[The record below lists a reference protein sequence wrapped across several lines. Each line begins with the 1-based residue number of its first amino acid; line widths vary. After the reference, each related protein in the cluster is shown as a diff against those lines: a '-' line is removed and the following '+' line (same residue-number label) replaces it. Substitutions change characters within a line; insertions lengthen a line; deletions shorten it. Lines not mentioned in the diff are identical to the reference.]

1 MVSKFLKTT
10 LLVILMSLGVV
21 AQAAPKDTGLYLS
34 FEQRL
39 AVTYAL
45 MASGESLEQQEKILD
60 RGIKYFQAVSQ
71 KPVQDVE
78 VKSFNEF
85 LAAFRGQWPDTQSV
99 NLDLDLIEKDG
110 PRPMQIFKATS
121 YRVQRQI
128 DDYIDWQ
135 SEQLKA
141 MAEKTAGGKEAL
153 VSPLI
158 MTRALELLNKSG
170 EGHKAL
176 KYMFLQNS
184 DKLFQGHLKEF
195 DRIGEKIATSGLAAT
210 QDPSVKIVMQTML
223 SEYFARLS
231 LNSKKLIVSSF
242 LGGDIRADDMHK
254 FEVMV
259 QNAGPQ
265 LQKLLQ
271 IVARQGDLSPE
282 MTIVFKRLE
291 DAVRPVPY
299 RQVEELLKA
308 ERQNYEF
315 IYFEQKALGVGTMA
329 QVHRAKILLNG
340 HRQDVVVRFI
350 KPGIEHRV
358 QEDSRIL
365 KEVAEILDVN
375 PALMKSGMP
384 KISPL
389 VSDVTATVTAEL
401 SQEDTVSRQKFAA
414 TRYNQEVFMDTPGH
428 KNVIE
433 FHVPE
438 IYPPRG
444 SKTKL
449 MVQEM
454 VLGQKLDKEAKQ
466 WSDVVPQLKQGV
478 VEALVRLWGTETLF
492 GEGFYHSDLHQGNF
506 LVQFGDEKIRVN
518 LLDFGMGGKIT
529 RELQD
534 NILLLQTA
542 LTLQDA
548 KLIGQS
554 LWDISNK
561 SANSVTEA
569 KFKSLVTAKV
579 KLGFKTKE
587 DASAD
592 EWTKWAL
599 NHGLR
604 LPYDFININRG
615 LTILKKLL
623 EDSGSKKDLT
633 QIMSKVAILRPRQV
647 IGTLVG
653 KDRLSTLEL
662 VESGRRA
669 FLSKPLP
676 PAPKPAAAISCS
688 RVFN

>member
-1 MVSKFLKTT
+1 
-10 LLVILMSLGVV
+10 MSLGLL
-21 AQAAPKDTGLYLS
+21 AKAAPKDTGLYLS

-45 MASGESLEQQEKILD
+45 MASGESMEQQEKILD

-71 KPVQDVE
+71 KPVQDIE

-85 LAAFRGQWPDTQSV
+85 LTAFRGQWPDTQSV
-99 NLDLDLIEKDG
+99 SLDLDLIEKDG
-110 PRPMQIFKATS
+110 PRPMHIFKATS

-128 DDYIDWQ
+128 DDYIEWQ
-135 SEQLKA
+135 LEQLKT

-158 MTRALELLNKSG
+158 MSRAMTMLNKSS
-170 EGHKAL
+170 EGQKNL
-176 KYMFLQNS
+176 KHMFLQNS
-184 DKLFQGHLKEF
+184 DKFFQGHLKEF
-195 DRIGEKIATSGLAAT
+195 DRIGEKIATSGLAST
-210 QDPSVKIVMQTML
+210 QDPAVKIVMQTML

-242 LGGDIRADDMHK
+242 LGGNLQANDMQK

-291 DAVRPVPY
+291 DAVRSVPY

-308 ERQNYEF
+308 ERKNYEF
-315 IYFEQKALGVGTMA
+315 IYFEQKPLGVGTMA
-329 QVHRAKILLNG
+329 QVHRAKILFNG
-340 HRQDVVVRFI
+340 RRQDVVVRFI
-350 KPGIEHRV
+350 KPDIELRV
-358 QEDSRIL
+358 QEDGRIL
-365 KEVAEILDVN
+365 KEVAEILDTN
-375 PALMKSGMP
+375 PELIKAKMP
-384 KISPL
+384 KIAPL
-389 VSDVTATVTAEL
+389 VSDITATVTAEL
-401 SQEDTVSRQKFAA
+401 SQEDTVARQKFAA
-414 TRYNQEVFMDTPGH
+414 TRYNQEVFMETSGH

-438 IYPPRG
+438 IYPPLG
-444 SKTKL
+444 AQTQL

-466 WSDVVPQLKQGV
+466 WNDVAPQLKQGV

-529 RELQD
+529 SEMQQNLV
-534 NILLLQTA
+534 LLETA
-542 LTLQDA
+542 LTLENS

-561 SANSVTEA
+561 SANTVTEA
-569 KFKSLVTAKV
+569 KFKSLVAEKV
-579 KLGFKTKE
+579 KQGFKTKE
-587 DASAD
+587 DASAE
-592 EWTKWAL
+592 EWTKWSL

-633 QIMSKVAILRPRQV
+633 QIMSKVAIQRPRQV

-662 VESGRRA
+662 LESGRRA

-676 PAPKPAAAISCS
+676 AAPKPAVPISCS
-688 RVFN
+688 HIFN

>member
-1 MVSKFLKTT
+1 MLNKFLKTT
-10 LLVILMSLGVV
+10 LIVILMSLGLS
-21 AQAAPKDTGLYLS
+21 ANAAPKDTGLYLS

-45 MASGESLEQQEKILD
+45 MASGETTEQQEKTLD

-71 KPVQDVE
+71 KPVQEIE

-110 PRPMQIFKATS
+110 PRPMHIFRATS

-135 SEQLKA
+135 LDQLKSI
-141 MAEKTAGGKEAL
+141 AEKAAGGKEAL

-158 MTRALELLNKSG
+158 MSRAMAMLNKSS

-176 KYMFLQNS
+176 KHMFLQNS

-195 DRIGEKIATSGLAAT
+195 DRIGEKIATSGLAST
-210 QDPSVKIVMQTML
+210 QDPAVKIVMQTML

-242 LGGDIRADDMHK
+242 LGGDLRVGDMQK

-259 QNAGPQ
+259 QNSGPQ

-282 MTIVFKRLE
+282 MTTVFKRLE

-315 IYFEQKALGVGTMA
+315 VYFEQKALGVGTMA
-329 QVHRAKILLNG
+329 QVHRAKILFNG
-340 HRQDVVVRFI
+340 RRQDVVVRFI
-350 KPGIEHRV
+350 KPDIEMRV

-365 KEVAEILDVN
+365 KEVAEILDAN
-375 PALMKSGMP
+375 PELIKSGMP

-401 SQEDTVSRQKFAA
+401 SQEDTVARQKFAA
-414 TRYNQEVFMDTPGH
+414 TRYNQEVFMETPDH

-438 IYPPRG
+438 IYPPVG

-466 WSDVVPQLKQGV
+466 WNDVAPQLKQGV

-529 RELQD
+529 RELQE
-534 NILLLQTA
+534 NLLLLETA
-542 LTLQDA
+542 LTLRDA
-548 KLIGQS
+548 KLIGQT
-554 LWDISNK
+554 LWDISSK
-561 SANSVTEA
+561 SANAVTEA
-569 KFKSLVTAKV
+569 KFKSLVSAKV

-599 NHGLR
+599 NNGLR

-633 QIMSKVAILRPRQV
+633 QIMSKVAIQRPRQT
-647 IGTLVG
+647 ISTLVG

-662 VESGRRA
+662 IESGRRA
-669 FLSKPLP
+669 FLSRPLP
-676 PAPKPAAAISCS
+676 PAPKPSVKMSCS
-688 RVFN
+688 QVFN

>member
-1 MVSKFLKTT
+1 MLSKLLKIISLFAIVLLGTT
-10 LLVILMSLGVV
+10 S
-21 AQAAPKDTGLYLS
+21 QAAPKDIGLYLS

-39 AVTYAL
+39 AVTYAM
-45 MASGESLEQQEKILD
+45 MASGESVELQEKYLD
-60 RGIKYFQAVSQ
+60 RGIKYFQTVAQ
-71 KPVQDVE
+71 KPVQEIE
-78 VKSFNEF
+78 VRSFNEF

-99 NLDLDLIEKDG
+99 ILDLEMIEKDG
-110 PRPMQIFKATS
+110 PKPMLIFKSTS
-121 YRVQRQI
+121 TRVQRQI

-135 SEQLKA
+135 LEQLKN
-141 MAEKTAGGKEAL
+141 MAE
-153 VSPLI
+153 S
-158 MTRALELLNKSG
+158 SY
-170 EGHKAL
+170 GHKGTLVNPVVVTQAMKMMSQSASGQKQMKQTL
-176 KYMFLQNS
+176 LQNN
-184 DKLFQGHLKEF
+184 DKFFQGHLKEF

-210 QDPSVKIVMQTML
+210 QDKVVKIVMQTML

-242 LGGDIRADDMHK
+242 LGGNLQIGDMEK

-259 QNAGPQ
+259 QNSGPQ

-282 MTIVFKRLE
+282 MTVIFKRLE
-291 DAVRPVPY
+291 DAVRSVPY
-299 RQVEELLKA
+299 RQVEQILQN
-308 ERQNYEF
+308 ERQNYDF

-340 HRQDVVVRFI
+340 QRQDVVVRFI
-350 KPGIEHRV
+350 KPDIELRV
-358 QEDSRIL
+358 QEDARIL
-365 KEVAEILDVN
+365 KEVAEILDAN
-375 PALMKSGMP
+375 PELIKSAMP

-401 SQEDTVSRQKFAA
+401 SQEDTVARQKFAA
-414 TRYNQEVFMDTPGH
+414 TRYNQKVFLYTKEH

-438 IYPPRG
+438 IFPPIG
-444 SKTKL
+444 SKSKL

-454 VLGQKLDKEAKQ
+454 ILGQKLDKEVKQ
-466 WSDVVPQLKQGV
+466 WNDVAPRLKQGV

-506 LVQFGDEKIRVN
+506 LVNFADDRIRVN
-518 LLDFGMGGKIT
+518 LLDFGMGGKISA
-529 RELQD
+529 EMQD
-534 NILLLQTA
+534 NLLLLETA
-542 LTLQDA
+542 LTLRNA

-561 SANSVTEA
+561 SANTVSES

-579 KLGFKTKE
+579 KQGFKTQE
-587 DASAD
+587 DASAE

-623 EDSGSKKDLT
+623 EDSGSKKDMT
-633 QIMSKVAILRPRQV
+633 QIMSKEAMKKPFQLY
-647 IGTLVG
+647 GTLVG
-653 KDRLSTLEL
+653 KDRLSHIEL
-662 VESGRRA
+662 LESGRRV
-669 FLSKPLP
+669 FLTKPLP
-676 PAPKPAAAISCS
+676 PAPKPSARVSCQS
-688 RVFN
+688 VFL